1 MSRCV
6 AVNEILLRQNR
17 RSSRNIVIP
26 VKNPNGHSH
35 RRAKKLPNVT
45 HSVQKHQAGAAGA
58 QGGLGCWLPI
68 PSPREGATRKARP
81 GVSRA
86 QDGCIRARL
95 LLARAFLPEREDS
108 RAELSNVEREVQR
121 KQGQRCPKHQATEAG
136 GMVRADSLGVPVG
149 CGGGKVVGHPGPSIC
164 AKAQKGWAAVARLR
178 WHPRGASIMRGRADN
193 LVAESR
199 RRPGEA
205 GGGTFAPC
213 VRGALADSSL
223 SQPME
228 NLHSP
233 SSPTFIDLFSGCG
246 GLSLGLSQAGWQ
258 GLFAIERATD
268 AFETFRANFLKPE
281 SRCKFKWPA
290 WLEQSAHSIDDV
302 LTDHEFEL
310 AKLNRKVDLIAGG
323 PPCQGFSF
331 AGRRNNADPRNK
343 MFQRYVTFVKL
354 IEPKFLVLENVP
366 GMNIAHTRHGN
377 KAARRGETYY
387 DKLSRA
393 LVELGYAVEPMIL
406 DAADFGVPQH
416 RERLVVI
423 GMRNDVA
430 KSFPAGCVSLFNKI
444 NSVGKAQLAELGGGK
459 LVGAKQALSDLAVGS
474 GRAREQNTIEYTGA
488 GARAGYVQKRYTGP
502 DATPYQLL
510 MNKGVDQTQ
519 MDSMRL
525 ARHREDVEDRFRD
538 ILATSRRGV
547 NLSLADRERF
557 GMLKHRTVPMS
568 PSVPAPTLTTL
579 PDDIIHYS
587 DPRILTVR
595 ECARL
600 QSFPDWFLFEG
611 KYTTGG
617 ARRKSECPRYTQVGN
632 AVPPL
637 LAQAIGSGILES
649 WRASGAK
656 VNSGVGRKVVIK
668 KKDAAAM
675 RL

>member
-1 MSRCV
+1 M
-6 AVNEILLRQNR
+6 
-17 RSSRNIVIP
+17 
-26 VKNPNGHSH
+26 KNANGHSH
-35 RRAKKLPNVT
+35 RLAKKLPNVT
-45 HSVQKHQAGAAGA
+45 HSVQKHQAGATGA
-58 QGGLGCWLPI
+58 QGGLGCWLPL
-68 PSPREGATRKARP
+68 PSPRQGVTWQAGP
-81 GVSRA
+81 GVSWS
-86 QDGCIRARL
+86 QNCCIRARL
-95 LLARAFLPEREDS
+95 LLACTFVPKRQDS

-121 KQGQRCPKHQATEAG
+121 KQGKRRPEHQTAAPG
-136 GMVRADSLGVPVG
+136 GMVRLDSLGVPARCAEVKA
-149 CGGGKVVGHPGPSIC
+149 GGDPDPPLFPQ
-164 AKAQKGWAAVARLR
+164 AQKG
-178 WHPRGASIMRGRADN
+178 RGAIARHRWCVRGTSIQWGRADN
-193 LVAESR
+193 LVVESR
-199 RRPGEA
+199 RRSGEA
-205 GGGTFAPC
+205 GGSTSAPC
-213 VRGALADSSL
+213 VRGALAESSL

-228 NLHSP
+228 NPHS
-233 SSPTFIDLFSGCG
+233 SSLPTFIDLFSGCG

-268 AFETFRANFLKPE
+268 AFETFRANFLKPG
-281 SRCKFKWPA
+281 SRCNFKWPA

-302 LTDHEFEL
+302 LTDHEVEL

-343 MFQRYVTFVKL
+343 MFQRYVTFVRL
-354 IEPKFLVLENVP
+354 IEPRFLVLENVP

-387 DKLSRA
+387 EKLSRA
-393 LVELGYAVEPMIL
+393 LADLGYAVEPMIL

-430 KSFPAGCVSLFNKI
+430 KSFPAGCVGLFNKI
-444 NSVGKAQLAELGGGK
+444 NSVGKTQLTELGGDK
-459 LVGAKQALSDLAVGS
+459 LVGAEQALSDLAVGS
-474 GRAREQNTIEYTGA
+474 GLAREQKTIEYTGV

-510 MNKGVDQTQ
+510 MNKGVEHSR

-525 ARHREDVEDRFRD
+525 ARHREDVEDRFRG
-538 ILATSRRGV
+538 ILATCRRGV
-547 NLSLADRERF
+547 NLSVADRERF

-568 PSVPAPTLTTL
+568 PSAPAPTLTTL
-579 PDDIIHYS
+579 PDDIIHYN

-600 QSFPDWFLFEG
+600 QSFPDWFVFEG

-656 VNSGVGRKVVIK
+656 MNSSVGRKTLIK

-675 RL
+675 RV

>member
-1 MSRCV
+1 M
-6 AVNEILLRQNR
+6 
-17 RSSRNIVIP
+17 
-26 VKNPNGHSH
+26 KNANGHSH
-35 RRAKKLPNVT
+35 RRSKKSPNVT
-45 HSVQKHQAGAAGA
+45 HPVQKHKARIAGA
-58 QGGLGCWLPI
+58 QGGLGCGLPL
-68 PSPREGATRKARP
+68 PSPLEGTTWETGF

-86 QDGCIRARL
+86 QNGCICARL
-95 LLARAFLPEREDS
+95 LLACAFVPERQNS
-108 RAELSNVEREVQR
+108 RTELSNVDREVQR
-121 KQGQRCPKHQATEAG
+121 KQGKRRPEHQATAPG
-136 GMVRADSLGVPVG
+136 GMVRFDSLGVPARCAEVKA
-149 CGGGKVVGHPGPSIC
+149 GGYPEPPIC
-164 AKAQKGWAAVARLR
+164 PQTQKGWAAIARHRLR
-178 WHPRGASIMRGRADN
+178 LRGTSIQWGRADN

-205 GGGTFAPC
+205 GGSTSAPC
-213 VRGALADSSL
+213 VRAAPADSSL
-223 SQPME
+223 SPPME
-228 NLHSP
+228 NLHSS

-268 AFETFRANFLKPE
+268 AFETFRANFLKPG
-281 SRCKFKWPA
+281 SPCKFKWPA

-302 LTDHEFEL
+302 LMEHEAEI

-343 MFQRYVTFVKL
+343 MFQRYVTFVRL

-377 KAARRGETYY
+377 KAARRVETYY

-393 LVELGYAVEPMIL
+393 LADLGYAVEPMIL

-416 RERLVVI
+416 RERLVVL

-430 KSFPAGCVSLFNKI
+430 KSFPAGCVGLFNKI
-444 NSVGKAQLAELGGGK
+444 NAVGKAQLAELGGGK

-474 GRAREQNTIEYTGA
+474 GQAREQETIEYTGV
-488 GARAGYVQKRYTGP
+488 GARAGYVQKRYSGP

-510 MNKGVDQTQ
+510 MNKGVERSR

-547 NLSLADRERF
+547 NLSVADRERF

-568 PSVPAPTLTTL
+568 PSAPAPTLTTL

-600 QSFPDWFLFEG
+600 QSFPDWFVFEG

-617 ARRKSECPRYTQVGN
+617 ARRKLECPRYTQVGN

-656 VNSGVGRKVVIK
+656 ANSGVGRKTVIK
-668 KKDAAAM
+668 KKDVATM